1 MIELIVMCAPDVA
14 PETMMQIIQTESG
27 GNPYAVNVNKLQG
40 KQPKPRTEKEAA
52 EAIHYYLSKGY
63 SVDIGYAQI
72 NSDNLHLFGLTKDE
86 AHKMLN
92 PCLNISASN
101 HILLSDYKRALKVSP
116 DPQTALKKALSAYN
130 TGNFQYG
137 FKNGYVAKY
146 YKSNSNA
153 QSIYSTSTTV
163 EWDSPD
169 GYYLE
174 EKPMKPDDVSKT
186 ELDLSM
192 SARDV
197 KLLALSEAQG
207 IEVEFEPQEAESLGA
222 FYEDALSFED
232 AKASST
238 DPSEVN
244 YE

>member
-1 MIELIVMCAPDVA
+1 MIELIAMCAPDVA
-14 PETMMQIIQTESG
+14 PQTMMQIIQNESG
-27 GNPYAVNVNKLQG
+27 GNPFAVNVNKLEG
-40 KQPKPRTEKEAA
+40 KQPRPKTEQAAA
-52 EAIHYYLSKGY
+52 EAIHYYLSQGY

-72 NSDNLHLFGLTKDE
+72 NSDNLHLFGLGKDE

-92 PCLNISASN
+92 PCMNISASN
-101 HILLSDYKRALKVSP
+101 HILLSDYRRALKVSP

-146 YKSNSNA
+146 FKPSSQL
-153 QSIYSTSTTV
+153 QSIYKTSTTV
-163 EWDSPD
+163 EWEAPD
-169 GYYLE
+169 GYYSE
-174 EKPMKPDDVSKT
+174 ETTMKPDDVTKT

-192 SARDV
+192 SPRDS

-207 IEVEFEPQEAESLGA
+207 IEVEFDPDEAESLGA
-222 FYEDALSFED
+222 FEEDALSYED